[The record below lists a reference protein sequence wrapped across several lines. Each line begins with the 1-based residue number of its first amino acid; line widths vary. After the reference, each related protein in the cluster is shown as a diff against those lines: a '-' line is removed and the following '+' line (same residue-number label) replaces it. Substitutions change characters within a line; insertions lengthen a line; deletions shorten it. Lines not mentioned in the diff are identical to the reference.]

1 MSEQKE
7 VRTLREDRA
16 GQGAHR
22 EVGSEGF
29 AAKRRAVAEQG
40 EPVGQIQA
48 MPSLHYGGEGSTWG
62 AWTQQGV
69 CGRHGGEGAC
79 VTPGGLVRSRP
90 TGSGTWAYKPQGEV
104 AGDAVREVGVT
115 RGTREPGKNTSPGIV
130 PGRAVAARGSGRGG
144 DGGGD
149 GRRAGNP
156 RDERRPPGAKAR
168 TDGVELR
175 PRRGDGAAT
184 QTAPLRGKGSRW
196 AWQAGR
202 GSGRV
207 GVGGLMV
214 GAPMTETPALRTP
227 VSARR
232 GAR

>member
-1 MSEQKE
+1 MSRAKE
-7 VRTLREDRA
+7 VGDLGGNRA

-48 MPSLHYGGEGSTWG
+48 EASRHYGGEASTWD
-62 AWTQQGV
+62 AWTQHGV

-79 VTPGGLVRSRP
+79 VTPGGLVRSRL
-90 TGSGTWAYKPQGEV
+90 TGPGTWAYKPQGEV

-115 RGTREPGKNTSPGIV
+115 RGTREPGKSTSPGIV
-130 PGRAVAARGSGRGG
+130 PRRSVRADGRRGG

-156 RDERRPPGAKAR
+156 RDERRPPGAVRDPKVSAGR
-168 TDGVELR
+168 E
-175 PRRGDGAAT
+175 RGGGAAT
-184 QTAPLRGKGSRW
+184 QTAPSRGKGSRW
-196 AWQAGR
+196 AWQAVR

-207 GVGGLMV
+207 GAGGLMV
-214 GAPMTETPALRTP
+214 GAPMTETPPPRTP
-227 VSARR
+227 ASARR